1 MSSGGSDFKCIV
13 GRTSIAGI
21 SASKYTSHNCKTLLL
36 TDKFSDMLNHI
47 CIGLRP
53 LSSVIVA
60 VPVRK
65 LNANRCAVTKV
76 KRSRYTRQYP
86 TSAVLPDGSTITSKL
101 TRSKECLWSIELL
114 ICSQISGSSAAGQ
127 VSNRNG
133 KSFRRREEKGADC
146 YI

>member
-1 MSSGGSDFKCIV
+1 MSSGGSDFKCKF

-60 VPVRK
+60 VPARK

-86 TSAVLPDGSTITSKL
+86 TSAVLPDGSTITIKYPAPVEL
-101 TRSKECLWSIELL
+101 IRFPIEMEKA
-114 ICSQISGSSAAGQ
+114 SE
-127 VSNRNG
+127 
-133 KSFRRREEKGADC
+133 EEKRKVLLVKQCRENFQKKYKSGVDHLL
-146 YI
+146 